1 MPPIDTLDALL
12 RRVQPVLHPGRYAFV
27 SLPDGRALAPAQVV
41 ASIREPEGLSVV
53 VPEQVA
59 LTQGLPIAASVAWIT
74 LMVHS
79 SLAAVGFT
87 AVFARALAQAGISG
101 NVVAGVH
108 HDHVFV
114 PIDHA
119 QRALEALHALSNAP
133 P

>member
-1 MPPIDTLDALL
+1 
-12 RRVQPVLHPGRYAFV
+12 
-27 SLPDGRALAPAQVV
+27 
-41 ASIREPEGLSVV
+41 
-53 VPEQVA
+53 
-59 LTQGLPIAASVAWIT
+59 
-74 LMVHS
+74 MVHS

-87 AVFARALAQAGISG
+87 AAFARALAQAGISG

-114 PIDHA
+114 PVDDA